1 LGPGIVMSNP
11 SDRIVLH
18 IAGQDRPGVTAKL
31 AEITA
36 AEKAQLVDVGQSVLH
51 GYLMLTAIIDIPPES
66 NALRRI
72 LFAVNDLGLRVEI
85 SPFEDNKHRS
95 LRGKDPRAGL
105 CVTLLGDLRSG
116 AAIAALTSFMADR
129 EMNIRDI
136 RSLSEDGLT
145 GLELILD
152 LPRGIPTE
160 KELSGWRGELLT
172 LGRRVSV
179 DMAVQKDDLF
189 RRSKRMVC
197 LDVDSTFVKGEL
209 IDDLAE
215 LVGCKA
221 AVAEITARA
230 MSGELDFGQALEE
243 RVSLL
248 TGLEVSRAEQLCTR
262 FELNPGAE
270 RFVRTLKC
278 MGIRVGLVSGG
289 FDFFVGAL
297 RDRFGLDFSFA
308 NELEVDEGRFT
319 GRILGTVVDGERK
332 AQVLRDMAE
341 VYKCRLEQTVAIGDG
356 ANDMRMLQAAGLGI
370 AYRGK
375 PTLQRVADMS
385 LIHNEGMDALLF
397 LMGFSARDLRGL
409 PSDAG
414 GLPTNA

>member
-1 LGPGIVMSNP
+1 MPTDT
-11 SDRIVLH
+11 DRIVLH

-36 AEKAQLVDVGQSVLH
+36 AERAQLIDIGQSVLH
-51 GYLMLTAIIDIPPES
+51 GYLMLTAIIDIPPTS

-72 LFAVNDLGLRVEI
+72 LFAVSELGLRVEI
-85 SPFEDNKHRS
+85 SPFEENKHQN
-95 LRGKDPRAGL
+95 LRGKDPTAGL
-105 CVTLLGDLRSG
+105 CVTLLGDLGSG
-116 AAIAALTSFMADR
+116 DAIAALTSFMADR
-129 EMNIRDI
+129 QMNIHYI

-152 LPRGIPTE
+152 LPQGTPTAE
-160 KELSGWRGELLT
+160 ELSTLRGELLM

-197 LDVDSTFVKGEL
+197 LDVDSTFVKGEF

-215 LVGCKA
+215 LAGCKDD
-221 AVAEITARA
+221 VANITARA
-230 MSGELDFGQALEE
+230 MRGEIDFKQALVE
-243 RVSLL
+243 RVELL
-248 TGLEVSRAEQLCTR
+248 AGLEVSRAEELCKR
-262 FELNPGAE
+262 FELSPGAE
-270 RFVRTLKC
+270 IFVRTLKSL
-278 MGIRVGLVSGG
+278 GIRVGLVSGG

-308 NELEVDEGRFT
+308 NELEVDDGRFT
-319 GRILGTVVDGERK
+319 GRVLGTIVDGERK
-332 AQVLRDMAE
+332 AQVLKDVAE

-356 ANDMRMLQAAGLGI
+356 ANDILMLQAAGLGI

-385 LIHNEGMDALLF
+385 LLHNEAMDALLF
-397 LMGFSARDLRGL
+397 LMGFTARDLRGL
-409 PSDAG
+409 PKHA
-414 GLPTNA
+414 

>member
-1 LGPGIVMSNP
+1 MTTH

-36 AEKAQLVDVGQSVLH
+36 AENAQLVDIGQSVLH
-51 GYLMLTAIIDIPPES
+51 GYLMLTAIVDIPPAS

-72 LFAVNDLGLRVEI
+72 LFAVSELGLRVEI
-85 SPFEDNKHRS
+85 TPFEDIKHRS
-95 LRGKDPRAGL
+95 VRGRDPTAGL

-116 AAIAALTSFMADR
+116 AAIAGVTSFMADR

-136 RSLSEDGLT
+136 RSLSEGGLT

-152 LPRGIPTE
+152 LPKGRPTE
-160 KELSGWRGELLT
+160 QELSVLRGELLT

-197 LDVDSTFVKGEL
+197 LDVDTTTVGEF

-215 LVGCKA
+215 LVGCKE

-230 MSGELDFGQALEE
+230 MRGEIDFKQALTE
-243 RVSLL
+243 RVKLL
-248 TGLEVSRAEQLCTR
+248 AGLEVSRADDLCTR
-262 FELNPGAE
+262 FELSPGAE
-270 RFVRTLKC
+270 TFVCTLKSL
-278 MGIRVGLVSGG
+278 GIRVGLVSGG

-308 NELEVDEGRFT
+308 NELEVEGGRFT
-319 GRILGTVVDGERK
+319 GRILGTIVDGERK
-332 AQVLRDMAE
+332 AQVLKDMAE

-356 ANDMRMLQAAGLGI
+356 ANDMFMLQAAGLGI

-409 PSDAG
+409 PTSA
-414 GLPTNA
+414 